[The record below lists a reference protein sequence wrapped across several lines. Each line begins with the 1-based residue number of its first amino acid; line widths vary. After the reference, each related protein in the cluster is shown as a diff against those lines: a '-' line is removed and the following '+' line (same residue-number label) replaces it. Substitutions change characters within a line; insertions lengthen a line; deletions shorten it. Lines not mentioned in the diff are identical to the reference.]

1 MMRPQV
7 GSGGMSTQ
15 RIITIVCGVSMLM
28 NVGLVLNSSIP
39 PVGGGCVSLL
49 SQCEN
54 NFKALKASTPKRAD
68 PAPCPECVCNCKG
81 STSESNTDQTEGS
94 DQITLQDDEKQTLGK
109 DPPWVW
115 IPGRERTNFGV
126 WKANGIYKTDNTF
139 YDPEEDA
146 RLQKA
151 HPTDKNGYARSPVPM
166 GSARIRVSHS
176 PKEKWITLDEFAF
189 AHDVF
194 FEEWQRFSF
203 GNWLGVK
210 CQQDPMDA
218 FAIQDMLWRVKPD
231 LIIEVGTNNG
241 GGAIF
246 YASIMNNYNK
256 DGKIVTLDVKPVN
269 QNWMTGKNK
278 DNCKECITGDVH
290 PLWTGSDMINFI
302 KGDIT
307 RKDIQAEV
315 EKFVNKAKTVLVVE
329 DASHRYPETLTRM
342 NVIYKYVTPGSYM
355 LVQDTKM
362 DRFVSRLRKKYG
374 GLKFGPMRSVD
385 EFIRANKDWEI
396 DRTFEYYIYSQH
408 HRGFLKR
415 LK

>member
-1 MMRPQV
+1 MMRPAQ
-7 GSGGMSTQ
+7 GGMTTAK
-15 RIITIVCGVSMLM
+15 ILVIVCGVSMMM
-28 NVGLVLNSSIP
+28 NVWLVFHAG
-39 PVGGGCVSLL
+39 VGSACTGQLK
-49 SQCEN
+49 QCEAN
-54 NFKALKASTPKRAD
+54 YRSMAARKESAAGKTADCPKCEECEVCEK
-68 PAPCPECVCNCKG
+68 CPEASG
-81 STSESNTDQTEGS
+81 STTNNNNKESN
-94 DQITLQDDEKQTLGK
+94 DEAEEEPAKKSSSRSSK

-115 IPGRERTNFGV
+115 IPGRERVDFQV
-126 WKANGIYKTDNTF
+126 WKPDGFKTDNTV
-139 YDPEEDA
+139 YDPKDDDK
-146 RLQKA
+146 LQEPFKS
-151 HPTDKNGYARSPVPM
+151 DKNPYARSPVPM
-166 GSARIRVSHS
+166 GGAKIRVN
-176 PKEKWITLDEFAF
+176 PNKWITLDEFAF

-218 FAIQDMLWRVKPD
+218 FAIQDMLWRVQPD

-246 YASIMNNYNK
+246 YASIMNNYNPK
-256 DGKIVTLDVKPVN
+256 GKIVTLDVKPVN

-278 DNCKECITGDVH
+278 DNCKGCITGDVH

-307 RKDIQAEV
+307 KQEIQEKVEV
-315 EKFVNKAKTVLVVE
+315 FVNAAKTVLVVE
-329 DASHRYPETLTRM
+329 DASHRYPDTLHRM
-342 NVIYKYVTPGSYM
+342 KVIYKYVTVGSYM

-374 GLKFGPMRSVD
+374 NLKFGPMRAVD
-385 EFIRANKDWEI
+385 EFIRANPDWEI